1 MALVDQ
7 VNDSSD
13 SVRARVVSAMD
24 QLFMVVKDLGS
35 YGRDACC
42 IVSQVKLKI
51 VNSEL
56 YISVDSFLI
65 SYYCLKCQGCWD
77 PMPFWVHV
85 GSCAQLL
92 TAASCIVWTL
102 DLVKMET
109 EISERSCDKPRD
121 ATISL
126 SF

>member
-51 VNSEL
+51 PCFESE
-56 YISVDSFLI
+56 F
-65 SYYCLKCQGCWD
+65 
-77 PMPFWVHV
+77 
-85 GSCAQLL
+85 
-92 TAASCIVWTL
+92 
-102 DLVKMET
+102 
-109 EISERSCDKPRD
+109 
-121 ATISL
+121 
-126 SF
+126 